1 MPKYL
6 TKRLA
11 LAIHHDL
18 IESFGGRH
26 GLLDEGRLEAALEL
40 PKSGFGGKERY
51 PTLAAKAAA
60 YLVGVAKGHPFVDG
74 NKRTAFALADTFLR
88 LNGLELTLPDEV
100 LFDLVLDAANC
111 RLDADAVA
119 ERLATGLGRLS

>member
-6 TKRLA
+6 TKHLA

-18 IESFGGRH
+18 IESFGGQH

-40 PKSGFGGKERY
+40 PKSGFGNSERF

-60 YLVGVAKGHPFVDG
+60 YLVGVAKGHPFADG

-88 LNGLELTLPDEV
+88 LNGLELRLSDEE
-100 LFDLVLDAANC
+100 LFELVLNAATC

-119 ERLATGLGRLS
+119 ERLTAGLGR